1 MYAKVPMIEPVCV
14 SLVAEASWAMPN
26 DQIHKLVAGHQRVGR
41 FDVAV
46 HQAVVVGDVERRG
59 QLLDHPHRPRRAQR
73 ALALQDAMHVDT
85 VDDRH
90 YQIQPAVDLPGVIN
104 RDDVRF
110 GQPGGGMGFT
120 SKPLLITRRPSPCAC
135 SQPSGSCLPFG
146 SPSVPARSDGRC
158 ISYPVPMRRW
168 RGSPA

>member
-1 MYAKVPMIEPVCV
+1 
-14 SLVAEASWAMPN
+14 
-26 DQIHKLVAGHQRVGR
+26 
-41 FDVAV
+41 
-46 HQAVVVGDVERRG
+46 
-59 QLLDHPHRPRRAQR
+59 
-73 ALALQDAMHVDT
+73 MHVDT

-120 SKPLLITRRPSPCAC
+120 SKPLLIARRPPMRMLTTLWFM
-135 SQPSGSCLPFG
+135 LPFG